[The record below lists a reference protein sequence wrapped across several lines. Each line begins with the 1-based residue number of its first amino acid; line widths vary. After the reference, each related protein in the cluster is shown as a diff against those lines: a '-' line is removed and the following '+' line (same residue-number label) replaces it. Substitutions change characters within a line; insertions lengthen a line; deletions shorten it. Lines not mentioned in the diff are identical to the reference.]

1 MEMYNVS
8 LWAFWF
14 SRFLIR
20 LPFITFLKDENRLK
34 TNVYEVKEIN
44 YKEHNERLIR
54 EMKEMAAS
62 EWKNFHV

>member
-1 MEMYNVS
+1 MLLESY
-8 LWAFWF
+8 AFRNLTIF
-14 SRFLIR
+14 Y
-20 LPFITFLKDENRLK
+20 LKDENRLK

-62 EWKNFHV
+62 E